1 MPWCLSASAGS
12 ERPEM
17 SRSRST
23 GRRPRR
29 RLQHLLLLSAAGL
42 LAVTAGGQGLERR
55 DVVGGLAFVDE
66 VEVTVVNVDVFV
78 RDQDNRVVTGLDRDD
93 FRLLLDGSE
102 RPLSNFAAF
111 TESLLAGLPA
121 ADGQAAEAAPSPA
134 AEAGPAAAPAVA
146 PQPVHVVL
154 YVDNENLRP
163 FDRNRVLPQVQR
175 FLKTIML
182 PHVQVMVVS
191 AERSVR
197 VVQPFTNDPRQ
208 VEAALRDL
216 RTIYGGRA
224 DDDTARGRLIR
235 EIQAVEDQQ
244 AGGRSSAGSRDALMV
259 EDRIRSYA
267 EEQSFELDYTAAA
280 VREITTTLAGL
291 PGRKVLV
298 HVSSGLPMVPARDL
312 AMWWGDIFQ
321 QKSVLPMLSRFNRS
335 AVYEA
340 LAATANA
347 QGVAFYT
354 IDATGLGGAPGT
366 STEYSR
372 PLDPMVSSIHAINY
386 QEPLQ
391 YLAET
396 TGGRAILDAND
407 VTRGLEELREDLFT
421 YYSLGYSLSAGGADT
436 VHRLEVQLPQ
446 HPGHRLVYRRAF
458 VERSVESRV
467 QDAVVSGLV
476 LDLEDNPMGL
486 ELTAGAP
493 RPAAAERW
501 VLPLELRFP
510 ISSVALLPE
519 GEDYVG
525 RVAVFLAN
533 RNLAGR
539 QSDVQRREFEIRMPA
554 ADYESRRHERYTATF
569 DLLMEKGS
577 HRVVAGLLDPVT
589 RQASYARLVGDVPG
603 GSKP

>member
-1 MPWCLSASAGS
+1 MNRTL
-12 ERPEM
+12 RF
-17 SRSRST
+17 
-23 GRRPRR
+23 GRRTVC
-29 RLQHLLLLSAAGL
+29 RLSPLLVLAAAWLLPI
-42 LAVTAGGQGLERR
+42 VAGGQGLERR

-78 RDQDNRVVTGLDRDD
+78 RDKDNRVVTDLGRED

-102 RPLSNFAAF
+102 RPLSNFAAY
-111 TESLLAGLPA
+111 TESLLAALPA
-121 ADGQAAEAAPSPA
+121 ADGQAAEAAPSPS
-134 AEAGPAAAPAVA
+134 AEAGPPAAPAPA
-146 PQPVHVVL
+146 PQPVQVVL

-163 FDRNRVLPQVQR
+163 GDRNRVLPQVQR

-182 PHVQVMVVS
+182 PHVRVMVVS

-197 VVQPFTNDPRQ
+197 VVQPFTNDPKQ

-216 RTIYGGRA
+216 RTVYGGRT
-224 DDDTARGRLIR
+224 DDDTTRNRLVR
-235 EIQAVEDQQ
+235 DIQRIEDQRA
-244 AGGRSSAGSRDALMV
+244 AGRASATSRDALLV
-259 EDRIRSYA
+259 EDSIRTYG
-267 EEQSFELDYTAAA
+267 EEQAFELDYTAAS

-298 HVSSGLPMVPARDL
+298 HISSGLPMVPARDL
-312 AMWWGDIFQ
+312 LMWWGDIFQ
-321 QKSVLPMLSRFNRS
+321 QKSSLPLLSRFNRS
-335 AVYEA
+335 VVYEA

-354 IDATGLGGAPGT
+354 IDATGLGGASGT

-372 PLDPMVSSIHAINY
+372 PIDPMTSSIHAINY

-407 VTRGLEELREDLFT
+407 VTRGLDELREDLFT
-421 YYSLGYSLSAGGADT
+421 YYSLGYSLSMSGGDT

-458 VERSVESRV
+458 VEKSVESRV

-501 VLPLELRFP
+501 VLPLELSFP

-519 GEDYVG
+519 GDEYVG

-533 RNLAGR
+533 RSLEGR

-554 ADYESRRHERYTATF
+554 TDYESRRHERFTASF

-589 RQASYARLVGDVPG
+589 RQTSYARLVGQVPG
-603 GSKP
+603 GSGP